1 MKQFFKFMFASML
14 GFILAGIIIFFLFFI
29 MLVSVASFSSKKEDI
44 KVKPNTVLKIRLD
57 YNITERTSENPFEN
71 FSFSTFKSNKNLGLN
86 DIIENIKKAK
96 EDKNIKGIYLEISDI
111 GAGMATIEE
120 IRNALIDFKTSGKF
134 IVSYGEIIPQK
145 SYYLATVSDKIFLM
159 PEGLLSFNG
168 LSAQM
173 MFLKGAMDKL
183 DVEPQIIR
191 HGKFKSAIEPL
202 IYDKMSNE
210 NREQT
215 MTYLGAMWNQILKGI
230 NKTRGIEISEL
241 NLIADSLFIRKP
253 ADAKKYK
260 MVDSIIYYD
269 QFMADLKVRA
279 GVKEKD
285 DIEFITLNK
294 YNNVPSTEKKN
305 RGKDKIAVVYAQGDI
320 NSGSGDAKNIYSD
333 DLSSTIRDA
342 REDSSVKAVV
352 LRVNSPGG
360 SALAS
365 EVILREVML
374 TKAAKPFVVSFGD
387 VAASGGYYISCLA
400 DKIVS
405 NPNTITGSIGVFGVI
420 PNMQNFFKNK
430 LGITFDVA
438 KTNANGD
445 LGSVA
450 RPMSAQEKQIIQTQ
464 VEDIY
469 ATFIGHVAQGRKM
482 TTAQVDSIGQG
493 RVWAGVDALKIGL
506 VDEIGGLDK
515 AIEIAA
521 GLAKL
526 KEYRVVELPKQ
537 KDFMTMI
544 IEDMNENMSMRI
556 VQKYLGINYAY
567 FEYMNKVATME
578 GIQARL
584 PYEVEIY

>member
-1 MKQFFKFMFASML
+1 ML

-29 MLVSVASFSSKKEDI
+29 MLISVASFSSKKEDV
-44 KVKPNTVLKIRLD
+44 KVKPNTVLKLKLD
-57 YNITERTSENPFEN
+57 YNITERTSKNPFEN
-71 FSFSTFKSNKNLGLN
+71 FSFSTFKSNKNLRLN
-86 DIIENIKKAK
+86 DIIKNIKKAK

-111 GAGMATIEE
+111 TAGMATIEE

-134 IVSYGEIIPQK
+134 IVSYGEVIPQK

-159 PEGLLSFNG
+159 PEGLLSFSG

-173 MFLKGAMDKL
+173 MFLKGTMDKL
-183 DVEPQIIR
+183 EVEPQIIR

-202 IYDKMSNE
+202 IFDKMSNE

-253 ADAKKYK
+253 ADALKYK

-269 QFMADLKVRA
+269 QFLADLKLRA
-279 GVKEKD
+279 GVKEKE

-294 YNNVPSTEKKN
+294 YNNVPSNEKKN
-305 RGKDKIAVVYAQGDI
+305 RSKDKIAVIYANGEI

-333 DLSSTIRDA
+333 DLASTIRDA
-342 REDSSVKAVV
+342 RGDSSIKAIV

-438 KTNANGD
+438 KTNVNGD
-445 LGSVA
+445 MGSVA

-469 ATFIGHVAQGRKM
+469 GTFIGHVAIGRKM

-526 KEYRVVELPKQ
+526 KEYRVVDLPKQ

-544 IEDMNENMSMRI
+544 IDDMNENMSMRI
-556 VQKYLGINYAY
+556 VQKYLGINYTY